1 MFITDS
7 IMLATKEAVPTPT
20 PTSKIYALSEA
31 SKRLITLK
39 HQAYRRWK
47 RTGDNTGKPFFDNTV
62 CCFVYPGRA
71 LRRPYTVKYG
81 PYTTVNRRIWPYYM
95 APYYDRKSPCR
106 NTVKYDQ
113 QRP

>member
-1 MFITDS
+1 
-7 IMLATKEAVPTPT
+7 
-20 PTSKIYALSEA
+20 
-31 SKRLITLK
+31 
-39 HQAYRRWK
+39 
-47 RTGDNTGKPFFDNTV
+47 
-62 CCFVYPGRA
+62 A

-113 QRP
+113 KQP